1 MLRKRQTYQAI
12 GGVLLVVA
20 LLMAGC
26 GGRSRGGEEQAA
38 GEEPAV
44 PTMPAAQFAQPT
56 TMITLEAEEA
66 EAETEAEGEAEVEAE
81 AEAETEVEA
90 EAEAETE
97 AEAEAEAEAEDMAV
111 ADTEDT
117 DTDASETEGAELTAD
132 QARGLELYTTRK
144 CGDCHGAAAEGV
156 DGQGPPIAGTALTL
170 DEFTDLLRT
179 GGEVGPD
186 HLYGPMMI
194 SPSGVDAIHAWL
206 QSLPAE

>member
-1 MLRKRQTYQAI
+1 MLQKRQTYQMI
-12 GGVLLVVA
+12 GGILLIVA
-20 LLMAGC
+20 LMMAGC
-26 GGRSRGGEEQAA
+26 GGRGGASQAA
-38 GEEPAV
+38 REEPAV

-56 TMITLEAEEA
+56 TMIT
-66 EAETEAEGEAEVEAE
+66 AETEAELEAEVEAE
-81 AEAETEVEA
+81 TEA

-97 AEAEAEAEAEDMAV
+97 AETEAEAEAETEAADVAV
-111 ADTEDT
+111 ADTEST
-117 DTDASETEGAELTAD
+117 DTDAAEAAGAALTAE

-179 GGEVGPD
+179 GGEIGPD

-194 SPSGVDAIHAWL
+194 SPSGVNAIHAWL
-206 QSLPAE
+206 QSFPAE